1 MYSIGRSGLFGRVA
15 IVGNCR
21 RCACRVA
28 GVPARTRSLMAE
40 WVAPSARTVG
50 AVTAKGQA

>member
-21 RCACRVA
+21 RCTCRVA